1 MTTHE
6 KVMAFAD
13 LLLSDMED
21 HAPSLMGRLWRKLAF
36 ELQHKMPYRD
46 IPLASDETIPD
57 EALLEFVLKVGEG
70 GLLFYNFKGIG
81 PVSAKQLFR
90 EAQEIAAAREGG
102 K

>member
-13 LLLSDMED
+13 LILSDMED
-21 HAPSLMGRLWRKLAF
+21 RAPNLWGRLWRKLAS
-36 ELQHKMPYRD
+36 ELQRKMPFRD
-46 IPLASDETIPD
+46 IPLAPDETIPD
-57 EALLEFVLKVGEG
+57 EALLEFVLKVGED
-70 GLLFYNFKGIG
+70 GLLFYNFKCIG

-90 EAQEIAAAREGG
+90 EAQEIAAGRKGG